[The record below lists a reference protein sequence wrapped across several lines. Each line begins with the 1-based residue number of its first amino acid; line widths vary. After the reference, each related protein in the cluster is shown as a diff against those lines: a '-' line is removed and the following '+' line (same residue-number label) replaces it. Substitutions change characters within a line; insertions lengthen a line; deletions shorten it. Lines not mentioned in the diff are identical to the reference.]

1 MSETPA
7 APAQLA
13 HLLSYVLINREAEL
27 MVTVV
32 LNKLGTP
39 VRLSYRKGDSRARPR
54 TTACASQ
61 CRLTSTA
68 RRGGASRSN
77 CSCPS
82 LRSGRTLST
91 RARSTCSPEAC
102 ALSTSLAQFQVRG
115 RRSRRTRF
123 RALRWPLPTSG
134 AAGDI
139 SSGERVHPG
148 RRRKARPKPWSREV
162 RDLLDATP
170 ASISAFLCAAS
181 VESDRTPRTRSKPLG
196 CEPLTQRA
204 H

>member
-13 HLLSYVLINREAEL
+13 HLLSYILINREAEL

-134 AAGDI
+134 AAGGTSVRVSEFI
-139 SSGERVHPG
+139 PVGGGRQGQSHGVERCAIFSTRPRLQSARSCALLLSSPTERRVRVPNHS
-148 RRRKARPKPWSREV
+148 AVSR
-162 RDLLDATP
+162 
-170 ASISAFLCAAS
+170 
-181 VESDRTPRTRSKPLG
+181 
-196 CEPLTQRA
+196 
-204 H
+204 

>member
-13 HLLSYVLINREAEL
+13 HLLSYILINREAEL

-82 LRSGRTLST
+82 LRSGRTLDKGPVYVFAGGL
-91 RARSTCSPEAC
+91 RIEHFPGAIPGPRQAIEAY
-102 ALSTSLAQFQVRG
+102 
-115 RRSRRTRF
+115 
-123 RALRWPLPTSG
+123 PLPG
-134 AAGDI
+134 AAM
-139 SSGERVHPG
+139 
-148 RRRKARPKPWSREV
+148 A
-162 RDLLDATP
+162 
-170 ASISAFLCAAS
+170 
-181 VESDRTPRTRSKPLG
+181 
-196 CEPLTQRA
+196 LTD
-204 H
+204 